1 VRPAPGLDLASAVKQ
16 HKAMPAGIR
25 LKLSSL
31 DAARDYIAHAQRVA
45 VLTGAGISAE
55 SGIPTFR
62 DATTGLWAKF
72 DPMQLASEEGFR
84 ADPPL
89 VWRWYAW
96 RRGLVANAQP
106 NAGHYALASAQS
118 RFDSF
123 ELITQN
129 VDGLHAR
136 AGSAP
141 IELHGSIMRTVCLA
155 KCGFVEGDPKRL
167 PAGEPP
173 RCPGCG
179 DWLRPDVVWFGEML
193 DTATMQQ
200 AEEAAARCDVML
212 VIGTSG
218 LVYPAAGL
226 PAQALHNGA
235 KVIIV
240 NPQASEL
247 DGLAT
252 VVVRGPAAVEL
263 PRLFAAAP

>member
-1 VRPAPGLDLASAVKQ
+1 MNPDS
-16 HKAMPAGIR
+16 
-25 LKLSSL
+25 LS
-31 DAARDYIAHAQRVA
+31 AAREYLAHARRVA

-62 DATTGLWAKF
+62 DATSGLWAKF
-72 DPMQLASEEGFR
+72 DPMQLASEDGFR

-96 RRGLVANAQP
+96 RRGLIANTKP
-106 NAGHYALASAQS
+106 NAGHRALASAQS
-118 RFDSF
+118 RFESF
-123 ELITQN
+123 KLITQN

-141 IELHGSIMRTVCLA
+141 IELHGSIVRTVCLA
-155 KCGFVEGDPKRL
+155 RCGFEEIDPTRL
-167 PAGEPP
+167 PPGEPP
-173 RCPGCG
+173 RCPQCN

-193 DTATMQQ
+193 DAATLQQ
-200 AEEAAARCDVML
+200 GQTAAASCDVML

-226 PAQALHNGA
+226 PAEAARCGA

-240 NPQASEL
+240 NPNASDLDEL
-247 DGLAT
+247 AA
-252 VVVRGPAAVEL
+252 VVVRGTAAVEL
-263 PRLFAAAP
+263 PELLADPT

>member
-1 VRPAPGLDLASAVKQ
+1 MHRE
-16 HKAMPAGIR
+16 
-25 LKLSSL
+25 SL
-31 DAARDYIAHAQRVA
+31 TAARAYLAHARRVA

-62 DATTGLWAKF
+62 DATTGLWAKY
-72 DPMQLASEEGFR
+72 DPMQLASEDGFR

-89 VWRWYAW
+89 VWRWYTW

-106 NAGHYALASAQS
+106 NAGHFALASAHS
-118 RFDSF
+118 RFASF

-141 IELHGSIMRTVCLA
+141 IELHGSIVRTVCLA
-155 KCGFVEGDPKRL
+155 QCGFIEDDPQCL
-167 PAGEPP
+167 PPGEPP
-173 RCPGCG
+173 RCPSCG
-179 DWLRPDVVWFGEML
+179 DWLRPGVVWFGEML
-193 DTATMQQ
+193 DAATLRWAQG
-200 AEEAAARCDVML
+200 AAARCDVML

-218 LVYPAAGL
+218 LVYPAAAL
-226 PAQALHNGA
+226 PAEALRNGA

-247 DGLAT
+247 DDIAT
-252 VVVRGPAAVEL
+252 LVVRGPAAVEL
-263 PRLFAAAP
+263 PQLLASP

>member
-1 VRPAPGLDLASAVKQ
+1 M
-16 HKAMPAGIR
+16 HN
-25 LKLSSL
+25 
-31 DAARDYIAHAQRVA
+31 RDGAQRYIAGARRIA

-72 DPMQLASEEGFR
+72 DPMQLASEQGFR

-96 RRGLVANAQP
+96 RRGLVARAKP
-106 NAGHYALASAQS
+106 NAGHRALAAAQS
-118 RFDSF
+118 QFDSF
-123 ELITQN
+123 DLITQN

-155 KCGFVEGDPKRL
+155 RCGFVENDPQRL
-167 PAGEPP
+167 PSGEPP
-173 RCPGCG
+173 RCPSCG

-193 DTATMQQ
+193 DSTTLQQ
-200 AEEAAARCDVML
+200 AQEAAMRCDLML

-226 PAQALHNGA
+226 PAEAARQGA
-235 KVIIV
+235 KVVVV
-240 NPQASEL
+240 NPQPSEL
-247 DGLAT
+247 DELAT
-252 VVVRGPAAVEL
+252 VVVRGTAAVEL
-263 PRLFAAAP
+263 PALLGSA

>member
-1 VRPAPGLDLASAVKQ
+1 MR
-16 HKAMPAGIR
+16 
-25 LKLSSL
+25 
-31 DAARDYIAHAQRVA
+31 
-45 VLTGAGISAE
+45 
-55 SGIPTFR
+55 
-62 DATTGLWAKF
+62 
-72 DPMQLASEEGFR
+72 LASEDGFR

-106 NAGHYALASAQS
+106 NAGHLAPASAQS
-118 RFDSF
+118 RFESF

-141 IELHGSIMRTVCLA
+141 IELHGSIVRTVCLA
-155 KCGFVEGDPKRL
+155 RCGFEEIDPMRL

-173 RCPGCG
+173 RCPLCN

-193 DTATMQQ
+193 DAATLQQ
-200 AEEAAARCDVML
+200 AQWAAASCDVML

-226 PAQALHNGA
+226 PAEAARCGA

-240 NPQASEL
+240 NPNASDLDEL
-247 DGLAT
+247 AA
-252 VVVRGPAAVEL
+252 VVVRGTAAVEL
-263 PRLFAAAP
+263 PELLADPI

>member
-1 VRPAPGLDLASAVKQ
+1 MIS
-16 HKAMPAGIR
+16 
-25 LKLSSL
+25 LSL
-31 DAARDYIAHAQRVA
+31 RTARDHIAQARRVA

-62 DATTGLWAKF
+62 DTSSGLWAKF
-72 DPMQLASEEGFR
+72 DPVKLASEDGFR

-96 RRGLVANAQP
+96 RRGLVGAAQP
-106 NAGHYALASAQS
+106 NAGHLALAAAQA
-118 RFDSF
+118 RFDAF

-141 IELHGSIMRTVCLA
+141 IELHGNLMRTVCLA
-155 KCGFVEGDPKRL
+155 RCGFVEDDPLLL
-167 PAGEPP
+167 PVGEPP
-173 RCPGCG
+173 RCPACG
-179 DWLRPDVVWFGEML
+179 DWLRPGVVWFGEML
-193 DTATMQQ
+193 DVATLQQ
-200 AEEAAARCDVML
+200 AQAVAARCDVLL

-226 PAQALHNGA
+226 PAEALRRGA
-235 KVIIV
+235 KVIVV

-247 DGLAT
+247 DELAT
-252 VVVRGPAAVEL
+252 VVVRGTAAVEVPKL
-263 PRLFAAAP
+263 LAAEE

>member
-1 VRPAPGLDLASAVKQ
+1 MKPAST
-16 HKAMPAGIR
+16 R
-25 LKLSSL
+25 LNLSSL
-31 DAARDYIAHAQRVA
+31 DAAREHIAHARRVA
-45 VLTGAGISAE
+45 VLNGAGISAE
-55 SGIPTFR
+55 SGLPTFR
-62 DATTGLWAKF
+62 DATTGLWARF
-72 DPMQLASEEGFR
+72 DPMQLASEDGFR

-141 IELHGSIMRTVCLA
+141 IELHGSIVRTVCLA
-155 KCGFVEGDPKRL
+155 RCGFAEDDPKRL

-173 RCPGCG
+173 RCPRCN

-193 DTATMQQ
+193 DAATLQH
-200 AEEAAARCDVML
+200 AESAAAPCDLML

-218 LVYPAAGL
+218 LDYPAAGL
-226 PAQALHNGA
+226 PAEALRHGA
-235 KVIIV
+235 KVVIV
-240 NPQASEL
+240 NPQPSEL
-247 DGLAT
+247 DELAT
-252 VVVRGPAAVEL
+252 VVVRGTAAVEL
-263 PRLFAAAP
+263 PRLFAAA

>member
-1 VRPAPGLDLASAVKQ
+1 LNSF
-16 HKAMPAGIR
+16 
-25 LKLSSL
+25 SL
-31 DAARDYIAHAQRVA
+31 RTARDCIAQARRVA

-62 DATTGLWAKF
+62 DATGGLWAKF
-72 DPMQLASEEGFR
+72 DPVKLASEDGFR

-96 RRGLVANAQP
+96 RRGLVGAAQP
-106 NAGHYALASAQS
+106 NAGHLALAAAQA
-118 RFDSF
+118 RFDAF

-141 IELHGSIMRTVCLA
+141 IELHGNLMRTVCLA
-155 KCGFVEGDPKRL
+155 RCGFVEDDPLLL
-167 PAGEPP
+167 PVGEPP
-173 RCPGCG
+173 RCPACG
-179 DWLRPDVVWFGEML
+179 DWLRPAVVWFGEML
-193 DTATMQQ
+193 DVETLQHAQAAT
-200 AEEAAARCDVML
+200 ARCDVLL

-226 PAQALHNGA
+226 PAEALRRGA
-235 KVIIV
+235 KVIVV

-247 DGLAT
+247 DELAT
-252 VVVRGPAAVEL
+252 VVVRGTAAVVV
-263 PRLFAAAP
+263 PRLLATEE